1 MSKELDLAQVTADQ
15 RENKISEHFDA
26 MSDRDVLT
34 IDCNENFSQIIAGL
48 QEKKRCAFIWTP
60 LSVGPDKWKGE
71 MLKTGANNSVH
82 TSVIEFMSSD
92 HRRCDELYAAGESI
106 GMEGNWEQAAEL
118 LKSFVLG
125 MRRHFFIEQEILFPA
140 FTKATGMVGGPVQV
154 MIMEHDQMK
163 SVLDKMEDAVNADD
177 SETANG
183 LGETLLILM
192 QQHNVKEEGIL
203 YPMIDQH
210 LQGEAE
216 EFIKRAQLITGY

>member
-1 MSKELDLAQVTADQ
+1 MSKELDLAQVAADR
-15 RENKISEHFDA
+15 REEKISEQLKA
-26 MSDRDVLT
+26 LGDRDVLT
-34 IDCNENFSQIIAGL
+34 IRSNEDFSRIIAGL
-48 QEKKRCAFIWTP
+48 KEKNRHGFIWSP
-60 LSVGPDKWKGE
+60 LSSGPDLWKGE
-71 MLKTGANNSVH
+71 MLKTGAGDAVH

-92 HRRCDELYAAGESI
+92 HRRCDDLYAEGESL
-106 GMEGNWEQAAEL
+106 GMEGNWEQAREL

-125 MRRHFFIEQEILFPA
+125 MRRHFFIEQELVFPA
-140 FTKATGMVGGPVQV
+140 FTGATGMTGGPVQV

-163 SVLDKMEDAVNADD
+163 SVLDKMENAINADD
-177 SETANG
+177 SEMVNG

-216 EFIKRAQLITGY
+216 ELISRAQLMTGF